1 VVTDIKEGSA
11 WQKSLQIHRLI
22 GSADAALLSAA
33 QRSGNLSW
41 ALAEMADSYQR
52 KATYRLQALAQVVLP
67 LLMVPAG
74 ILVCLLVV
82 AYFAPLTKLILD
94 LS

>member
-1 VVTDIKEGSA
+1 
-11 WQKSLQIHRLI
+11 LI
-22 GSADAALLSAA
+22 GAADAAVLAAA

-41 ALAEMADSYQR
+41 ALAEMADSFQR

-67 LLMVPAG
+67 LMMVPVG
-74 ILVCLLVV
+74 IFMCLLMV